1 MFLGW
6 FDDTPKKGVAEKIQE
21 AVERYIEKFG
31 EEPNLCL
38 VNARDVVA
46 YNGLEVKPVE
56 YVRPNHFWVG
66 REEVLPATAQAA

>member
-31 EEPNLCL
+31 EEPSLCL
-38 VNARDVVA
+38 VNAADVVA

-66 REEVLPATAQAA
+66 REEALPTTAQAA